1 MKQHK
6 YEVGQ
11 VVHIPKYCYMAI
23 PKTKQQADDRVNRV
37 GFRRVGNVHAVVD
50 KLSQEL
56 EGKLTYRVHLVGTD
70 EQLIATEDQ
79 LQPLG
84 RI

>member
-6 YEVGQ
+6 YGVGQ
-11 VVHIPKYCYMAI
+11 VVHIPKYCYMAM
-23 PKTKQQADDRVNRV
+23 PGSARQSDEKVNRV
-37 GFRRVGNVHAVVD
+37 GFKRVGNVHAVVD

-56 EGKLTYRVHLVGTD
+56 EGKLTYRIHLVGTD